1 MWPPLP
7 WRPRPHGSH
16 LTNGTPQADAVLEMA
31 GVFDVRWKAGSTL
44 LAVATADGKAAV
56 CQADA
61 GALDPLR
68 LVCDTQC
75 TAGSPPCMCTSVDWV
90 SDTCLV
96 ACDQAGCGH
105 LLHLAEVR
113 ATRLRYCTAHPLTRG
128 GGPSGRRG

>member
-1 MWPPLP
+1 MVEL
-7 WRPRPHGSH
+7 
-16 LTNGTPQADAVLEMA
+16 A

-44 LAVATADGKAAV
+44 VAVATADGKAAV

-68 LVCDTQC
+68 VLCDMQC

-105 LLHLAEVR
+105 LLQLAEVR
-113 ATRLRYCTAHPLTRG
+113 PVQCACGAAWPPL
-128 GGPSGRRG
+128 